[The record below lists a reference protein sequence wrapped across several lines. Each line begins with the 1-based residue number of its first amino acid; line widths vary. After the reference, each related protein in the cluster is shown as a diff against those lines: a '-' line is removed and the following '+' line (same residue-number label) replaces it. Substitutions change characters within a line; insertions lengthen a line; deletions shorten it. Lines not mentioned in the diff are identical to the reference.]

1 MKKVISEMLQ
11 SSVEEYKVLS
21 KEEEKQLF
29 KKMRKGDQTA
39 RNVIILSNL
48 RLIAKI
54 AGKYSRGDKNL
65 YEELFSEAEISLIK
79 AVDSFDINKGLKF
92 STFAT
97 IVIRN
102 DLIRFLVNKNGAKDN
117 YIMFKKRQKIIEMIK
132 QGLPIEEVKKIMK
145 ANKTTIKR
153 CLFSPQDYFTTSDLD
168 KKTNFEQVTEEEKI
182 NISDEEI
189 TELLEK
195 ANLSKN
201 ERYIVAHVLG
211 IEEHKSQAEI
221 AMILNKSQQVI
232 RQLYRKACEK
242 IKQTI
247 DSKEDS

>member
-1 MKKVISEMLQ
+1 MKKVISEILQ
-11 SSVEEYKVLS
+11 SCVEEYKVLN
-21 KEEEKQLF
+21 KEEEKRLF
-29 KKMRKGDQTA
+29 KQIRKGNQAA
-39 RNVIILSNL
+39 RKVIILSNL

-79 AVDSFDINKGLKF
+79 AVDSFDINRGLKF

-102 DLIRFLVNKNGAKDN
+102 DLIRFLVNKDGAKDN
-117 YIMFKKRQKIIEMIK
+117 YIMFKKRQKIIEMIE
-132 QGLPIEEVKKIMK
+132 QGLPIEEIKKIMK

-168 KKTNFEQVTEEEKI
+168 KKTSFEQVTEEEKI

-189 TELLEK
+189 AEILEK
-195 ANLSKN
+195 TNLSEK
-201 ERYIVAHVLG
+201 ERYIITHILG
-211 IEEHKSQAEI
+211 IKEYKSQAEI
-221 AMILNKSQQVI
+221 AMILNKSQQVT
-232 RQLYRKACEK
+232 RQLYRKACKK

-247 DSKEDS
+247 DSKEDL